1 MMTERAGPGS
11 ALGARPPSGLG
22 APGSRAP
29 QSSSGSGSPA
39 RPGTTSVTS
48 NPRPAMASRPTH
60 SSNGSVPVSR
70 PVSSTGPRPPSS
82 GSGTPNNRPSGYHGG
97 PEDNDKGLKMK
108 IKRTK
113 SGRQEIVS
121 VSKYC
126 NTDFNHSVLSG
137 NVRSSLKC
145 QKFDISGW
153 KRTWGAIWWWGVL
166 WFLLLPCSETSISTW
181 RTPKDSHR
189 APEDPHRTTH
199 PVRPVAWLC
208 RSVQR
213 CHGRTSTKKDE
224 GEINICSASRKFF

>member
-1 MMTERAGPGS
+1 MTERAGPGS

-126 NTDFNHSVLSG
+126 NTDFNHSVLGG
-137 NVRSSLKC
+137 NVRSCLKNLIF
-145 QKFDISGW
+145 QVGSEPEERSDGEGS
-153 KRTWGAIWWWGVL
+153 RDSS
-166 WFLLLPCSETSISTW
+166 CS
-181 RTPKDSHR
+181 
-189 APEDPHRTTH
+189 
-199 PVRPVAWLC
+199 PVRRPPSPLGGPPKTPTGPPKTPTGPPTPSA
-208 RSVQR
+208 RSP
-213 CHGRTSTKKDE
+213 G
-224 GEINICSASRKFF
+224 SADLSNGVTGGPQPKRMKVR